1 MWVATQDLPRGAAH
15 PFYTRLNQI
24 LDQHEFD
31 GFVEGLCERF
41 YADEG
46 RPGLPPGRYFR
57 LLLIGYFEGLDAE
70 RAIAWRAA
78 DSFALRQFLGLV
90 LPEAPPDHSTISRT
104 RRLIDVETHEAVFT
118 WMLERLAEGGLVK
131 GKTVGIDAT
140 TLEANAALRSIVR
153 RDTGESYQDFLTK
166 LAQASGIDTPTRA
179 DLARIDRKRKKK
191 GSNDDW
197 THPHDPDAKITK
209 MKDGRTHLAH
219 KAEHAVDLETGAIVG
234 VTVQDADDGDTTT
247 CVETLIEAAEQVE
260 TVRPEGNG
268 IEEIVGDKGYHSNQS
283 LVDFEAVGVRSYIS
297 EPDRGRRN
305 WTKNPQARA
314 AVYRNRRRIRGPR
327 GLRLLRLR
335 GERLERPFAHLY
347 ETGGLRRV
355 YLRGHTNIRKRLL
368 IHAGGFNLGLLMRQL
383 IGVGT
388 PRGLQG
394 RLAAVLVALLTLI
407 RTLSDAITAHRSPVR
422 LFSRLEH
429 IAIAGNPVAR
439 RSARENWLSPRAASP
454 GGFAPPDPPARSL
467 ARAPAPLR
475 SRGSL
480 GAARSQASPSTV
492 GSFLRVNDAPAMR
505 PRRARR

>member
-1 MWVATQDLPRGAAH
+1 MTRMAMGKHERRARQAAMWVATQDLPRSAAH

-24 LDQHEFD
+24 LDKHDFD
-31 GFVEGLCERF
+31 PYVEGLCQRF
-41 YADEG
+41 YAEEIG

-78 DSFALRQFLGLV
+78 DSFALREFLGLV

-118 WMLERLAEGGLVK
+118 WILHRLADAGLVK

-153 RDTGESYQDFLTK
+153 RDTGESYHEFLIK
-166 LAQASGIDTPTRA
+166 LAQASGIETPTRA

-219 KAEHAVDLETGAIVG
+219 KAEHAVDLETGAVVG

-247 CVETLIEAAEQVE
+247 SRETLIEAAEQIE
-260 TVRPEGNG
+260 TVLPDGDGLTEV
-268 IEEIVGDKGYHSNQS
+268 VGDKGYHSNDS
-283 LVDFEAVGVRSYIS
+283 LVDLEAVGVRTYIS

-305 WTKNPQARA
+305 WKKKPEARD
-314 AVYRNRRRIRGPR
+314 AVYRNRRRIRGER
-327 GLRLLRLR
+327 GQRLLRLR

-347 ETGGLRRV
+347 ETGGMRRV
-355 YLRGHTNIRKRLL
+355 FLRGHTNIRKRLL
-368 IHAGGFNLGLLMRQL
+368 IHVGGFNLGLLMRQL

-394 RLAAVLVALLTLI
+394 RLAAAIYALLTLL
-407 RTLSDAITAHRSPVR
+407 RALRSPVGRHWSAVR
-422 LFSRLEH
+422 LVSRFTR
-429 IAIAGNPVAR
+429 V
-439 RSARENWLSPRAASP
+439 SFASS
-454 GGFAPPDPPARSL
+454 DV
-467 ARAPAPLR
+467 
-475 SRGSL
+475 SL
-480 GAARSQASPSTV
+480 GS
-492 GSFLRVNDAPAMR
+492 
-505 PRRARR
+505 RATWL